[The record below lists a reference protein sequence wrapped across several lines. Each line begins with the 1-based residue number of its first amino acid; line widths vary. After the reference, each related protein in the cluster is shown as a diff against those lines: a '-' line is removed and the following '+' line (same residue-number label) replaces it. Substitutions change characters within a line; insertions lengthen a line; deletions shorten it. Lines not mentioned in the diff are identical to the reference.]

1 MTKYMVYIEDS
12 VVDKAEVESMVET
25 VQDDYPNDKIVVK
38 TISLC
43 CEEDYTVPTHEKVKN
58 AVESADI
65 IVFDYGGLCGV
76 GLTDF
81 VDCYNRFFMALIKE
95 HPNKDWRCISALN
108 TFEQPDREEL
118 ESLGV
123 NFRW

>member
-1 MTKYMVYIEDS
+1 MIKYMVYIEDS
-12 VVDKAEVESMVET
+12 VVDKRVVESMVET
-25 VQDDYPNDKIVVK
+25 VQDDYPKDKIEVK

-43 CEEDYTVPTHEKVKN
+43 CEKDFTTPIHEKVKN
-58 AVESADI
+58 AVESSDI

-76 GLTDF
+76 GLSGL
-81 VDCYNRFFMALIKE
+81 VDYYNRFFMELVRE
-95 HPNKDWRCISALN
+95 HPNKDWRCISALD